1 MKTKKK
7 LLLVYPVNPRIHSY
21 SLNKRFCMPPLGLGI
36 IAALTPPTWDVIL
49 QDENMKSFE
58 FQDADL
64 VGITACTSTATR
76 AYEIAG
82 MYRERG
88 VPTVLGGMHAS
99 MLPDEAQRYVDTL
112 VLGEAESVWPAL
124 IADFEAGNIQQVY
137 QGKRVEPDEMVQPRH
152 DLFKSYLMGAIQT
165 TRGCPYD
172 CEFCAC
178 TVFYGNR
185 YRQRPVNDVLD
196 ELEAVPQKWIFF
208 AEDNLV
214 PYGKQAE
221 ERALQLFQGMIERKI
236 KKKWTCYASMNFAD
250 SEQVLEAAAKAGC
263 RAVILGIEA
272 EDDAALGEMNKNL
285 NIRIGVNNFEDI
297 FCKIQKH
304 GITVHGEF
312 IFGLDSDTPEK
323 LRRRTDYILSSSI
336 DVMEVSLFTPLPG
349 TRLMK
354 RLEKD
359 RRLLFTDYPN
369 DWDYYD
375 MEQVTFEPALMSV
388 DEFTSVTQ
396 ECVQRLYSY
405 RSLFSKFRKTLFN
418 THSLYNAIACL
429 LLNYTHRKVLYD
441 AFSKID

>member
-1 MKTKKK
+1 
-7 LLLVYPVNPRIHSY
+7 
-21 SLNKRFCMPPLGLGI
+21 
-36 IAALTPPTWDVIL
+36 
-49 QDENMKSFE
+49 
-58 FQDADL
+58 
-64 VGITACTSTATR
+64 
-76 AYEIAG
+76 
-82 MYRERG
+82 
-88 VPTVLGGMHAS
+88 
-99 MLPDEAQRYVDTL
+99 
-112 VLGEAESVWPAL
+112 
-124 IADFEAGNIQQVY
+124 
-137 QGKRVEPDEMVQPRH
+137 
-152 DLFKSYLMGAIQT
+152 MGAIQT

-172 CEFCAC
+172 CELCAC

-297 FCKIQKH
+297 FRKIQKH